1 MQEFNNETCSEPV
14 AFANGS
20 RRDFIKKAALGGLGV
35 SAAALYPFSKTS
47 AALTEMPAAGG
58 RTPIIDMH
66 LHCYA
71 GTSDPRFPYHANA
84 PARPAEIA

>member
-1 MQEFNNETCSEPV
+1 MTELNNETCSKP
-14 AFANGS
+14 APSANGN

-35 SAAALYPFSKTS
+35 GAAALYPFSKTS
-47 AALTEMPAAGG
+47 AAQTEMPAAGG

-71 GTSDPRFPYHANA
+71 GPSDP
-84 PARPAEIA
+84 